1 MTQTSYTPTL
11 SPAIFG
17 DRVLEIIVNP
27 GTSNFLLGTPEN
39 TFIGFENIPNIAD
52 GDNLFYFA
60 EDGSNWEVGFGTF
73 SNVGSTTLQRGPIVS
88 SNGNNLANLIGTVS
102 VGCDITAE
110 WLANITTYIS
120 NLNTNISNI
129 GLPTIVSDLENIP
142 NELSLVQQQI
152 LQLEQK
158 EQSLGII
165 LRRTWTAGVL
175 FSEQL
180 LVSWIL
186 PYDVIIDSNV
196 PNCYAGCENPPLA
209 DKNIYLIANG
219 STLTTISYVPS
230 TYIGTVETLS
240 SITTLSAATT
250 LSLVGDTNTDATFA
264 NPSIALYM
272 ERKL

>member
-240 SITTLSAATT
+240 SITTLSAGTT